1 MIGTEHTVQEVT
13 PWDHNGR
20 VIASPDD
27 PLAGDAP
34 TVSVPAAARALGVAR
49 NSLYAAIAAGTA
61 PVQVVRVNRSI
72 RVSTASLRRALG
84 LEV

>member
-1 MIGTEHTVQEVT
+1 MT
-13 PWDHNGR
+13 
-20 VIASPDD
+20 ASPDD

-84 LEV
+84 LDTPAPTRANARPAPQQIP